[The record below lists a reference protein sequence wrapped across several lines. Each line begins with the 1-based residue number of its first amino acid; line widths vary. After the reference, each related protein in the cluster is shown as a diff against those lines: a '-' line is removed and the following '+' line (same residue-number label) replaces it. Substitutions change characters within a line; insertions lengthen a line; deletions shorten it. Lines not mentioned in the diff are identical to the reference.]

1 MAQKPCPACGAPV
14 DVDERACPYC
24 GAAIVGGSDPTLLG
38 GLGSVAPDVFSEVR
52 EQIKRGKKI
61 EAIRIYREI
70 TGSSLKDAKD
80 AVQAI
85 ELGRPVPAPAQAAA
99 GGVGAAAFASS
110 AEAMDEIK
118 RLLRSGNKIEAIR
131 VHREAFNTGLKDA
144 KDAVDAIES
153 DLRFQAA
160 PARRPVVPAVGD
172 KIDLGSFSGSS
183 ASMGANSFDEPK
195 QPPAWRNWVL
205 GCLAA
210 LFLFCCLCVGLPALL
225 YMFTGGQTGG
235 F

>member
-1 MAQKPCPACGAPV
+1 MAQKPCPGCGAPV
-14 DVDERACPYC
+14 DVDERVCPYC
-24 GAAIVGGSDPTLLG
+24 GAAIAVSASDPTLLSG
-38 GLGSVAPDVFSEVR
+38 FSSGASDSLSEVR

-61 EAIRIYREI
+61 EAVRTYREI
-70 TGSSLKDAKD
+70 TGASLKEARD

-85 ELGRPVPAPAQAAA
+85 ELGQPVAVPGQATLSTAAP
-99 GGVGAAAFASS
+99 AAFASS

-118 RLLRSGNKIEAIR
+118 RLLRSGNKIEAIK

-160 PARRPVVPAVGD
+160 PRPSVTRSVGE
-172 KIDLGSFSGSS
+172 S
-183 ASMGANSFDEPK
+183 ASFAPAETVMSANPFDEPK
-195 QPPAWRNWVL
+195 QPPAWRNWAI
-205 GCLAA
+205 GCTLA
-210 LFLFCCLCVGLPALL
+210 LLLFCCLCVGLPALL
-225 YMFTGGQTGG
+225 YMFTGGQAGG

>member
-38 GLGSVAPDVFSEVR
+38 GLGSAAPDVFSEVR

-85 ELGRPVPAPAQAAA
+85 ELGRPVPAPAQAVA

-153 DLRFQAA
+153 DLKYQSSPRQGVAQTTGQSVSSFAA
-160 PARRPVVPAVGD
+160 AEPVMNP
-172 KIDLGSFSGSS
+172 
-183 ASMGANSFDEPK
+183 NPFDEPQK
-195 QPPAWRNWVL
+195 PAWRKWVI
-205 GCLAA
+205 GCSLA